1 MYWEF
6 LTDRGG
12 IKINKR
18 ISLLL
23 VTVSAVLCLLVVGMF
38 SPSAAS
44 KLPSPAN
51 FTLNTV
57 DNTVEISW
65 GEVDNASS
73 YELFFQKEG
82 TTWQSVVVEGAK
94 HTFTDVSPYDTYFFQ
109 IRAID
114 AEKNYG
120 YFSSVKTRQAKAL
133 LTSPRNFKANTVD
146 DTVEITWDEVD
157 DADKYELFY
166 QQAGTGWHSV
176 IVESTA
182 HTFTDVSPYYTYFF
196 QIRALDKNGYPGYYS
211 SVNKRAATQKLPSP
225 KNLSAKTND
234 STVSLTWDEVSEA
247 RNYELFYLQAGTGWH
262 SVIVNGTSHTLK
274 NINPQS
280 TYYFQIRAV
289 ADKENPGYYS
299 PVTKRLPTPSVGAL
313 RNFSNFININWTS
326 APGARMYYLWYKTSL
341 SDKWVCAPKPTANTY
356 WNISNPKSGV
366 VFDVEIHAVFPNNDY
381 TVSSVKSV
389 TRLEAPT
396 YGVNYSQNDRFNIH
410 WNKVSGADKYELV
423 RFYNNK
429 SQRIYTGSNTY
440 FEDNGIS
447 AIGPYYYQV
456 RALNGNSQG
465 VWSSYVPVHYVP
477 KKLAQ
482 QKIVE
487 LAHMQYGNKGDKY
500 WKAMWKPD
508 QWCAMYAG
516 WLLREARVDLG
527 KYGWHVN
534 VGVWADNLK
543 AKKQWHDRGKYTP
556 KAGDIIIFGRPDFRT
571 HVGIVTGVKN
581 GIVYTSEGNATGEEY
596 FNSRVTE
603 KSYSLNSS
611 YIVGY
616 GSVAY

>member
-225 KNLSAKTND
+225 KNLSA
-234 STVSLTWDEVSEA
+234 
-247 RNYELFYLQAGTGWH
+247 
-262 SVIVNGTSHTLK
+262 
-274 NINPQS
+274 P
-280 TYYFQIRAV
+280 
-289 ADKENPGYYS
+289 
-299 PVTKRLPTPSVGAL
+299 
-313 RNFSNFININWTS
+313 
-326 APGARMYYLWYKTSL
+326 
-341 SDKWVCAPKPTANTY
+341 
-356 WNISNPKSGV
+356 
-366 VFDVEIHAVFPNNDY
+366 
-381 TVSSVKSV
+381 
-389 TRLEAPT
+389 
-396 YGVNYSQNDRFNIH
+396 
-410 WNKVSGADKYELV
+410 
-423 RFYNNK
+423 
-429 SQRIYTGSNTY
+429 
-440 FEDNGIS
+440 
-447 AIGPYYYQV
+447 
-456 RALNGNSQG
+456 
-465 VWSSYVPVHYVP
+465 
-477 KKLAQ
+477 
-482 QKIVE
+482 
-487 LAHMQYGNKGDKY
+487 
-500 WKAMWKPD
+500 
-508 QWCAMYAG
+508 
-516 WLLREARVDLG
+516 
-527 KYGWHVN
+527 
-534 VGVWADNLK
+534 
-543 AKKQWHDRGKYTP
+543 
-556 KAGDIIIFGRPDFRT
+556 
-571 HVGIVTGVKN
+571 
-581 GIVYTSEGNATGEEY
+581 
-596 FNSRVTE
+596 
-603 KSYSLNSS
+603 
-611 YIVGY
+611 
-616 GSVAY
+616 